1 MKSPTIWSKRS
12 RAASSISKV
21 ALAATPALGGEF
33 RSGIHARRQIP
44 PALRWN
50 QAGLARPRA
59 HPPPETADLVP
70 PQSPSVA
77 GKPAPLQLP
86 AHHQMELCPV
96 HTNRGCEKHLP

>member
-21 ALAATPALGGEF
+21 ALPATPALGGEL

-50 QAGLARPRA
+50 QAALARRRA
-59 HPPPETADLVP
+59 DPAPATADLVTAP
-70 PQSPSVA
+70 SPSVA
-77 GKPAPLQLP
+77 GHPARLQLP
-86 AHHQMELCPV
+86 AHHQMKLCPV